1 MRRGGWR
8 FGYPP
13 RVYVQRVSLENVR
26 SFRRLDLDLTRPDGG
41 LAGWTVIAARNGS
54 GKTTLLH
61 AIALG
66 LTGGESVF
74 AFDDN
79 GAGWVGSDGDTST
92 QTYTWLRG
100 EDDRIPRGSDWYNVR
115 DPIGEMDADRFD
127 EAARWLEHAYPD
139 KQVGFQLRIGAKKEE
154 WSFIGGGLEYTLR
167 ECLERETGWFAAGY
181 GAFRRRFGH
190 ASELSERI
198 RKSRKAAAFATLF
211 REDQALVECTD
222 WLKNTHLRALDKQD
236 LALHAL
242 RDDAL
247 RLLNDGLL
255 PDGVTLT
262 RVDSDGLW
270 ARRRSGAEAPFDHL
284 SSGFRVVSSLVL
296 DVIAQM
302 YRAFGRLQV
311 DVHDGHLSVP
321 HSGVVLIDEAE
332 EHLHPSW
339 QRNLGAWLKA
349 HFPNMQFIV
358 TTHSSFVCQE
368 ADLLI
373 RLHPDGDDA
382 WTASP
387 ASPATHA
394 AVTNGTLDD
403 AVMSD
408 LFGVEEIYTP
418 RTTALRDELAGLEVK
433 VMRGAASEEETRRF
447 HELAAKVPAGGTAA
461 VEQSIRTLAKLG

>member
-1 MRRGGWR
+1 
-8 FGYPP
+8 
-13 RVYVQRVSLENVR
+13 VYVQRVSIENVR

-41 LAGWTVIAARNGS
+41 VAGWTVIAARNGS
-54 GKTTLLH
+54 GKTTLLQ

-66 LTGGESVF
+66 LTGGDSVF
-74 AFDDN
+74 TIDDSGTGWIGCWAATSAQRYVILIGSDDN
-79 GAGWVGSDGDTST
+79 RLAVGGGHSASDARVEFELSRAGNDPNVGVAS
-92 QTYTWLRG
+92 WLLG
-100 EDDRIPRGSDWYNVR
+100 GQ
-115 DPIGEMDADRFD
+115 RF
-127 EAARWLEHAYPD
+127 ELHLNQEHA
-139 KQVGFQLRIGAKKEE
+139 E
-154 WSFIGGGLEYTLR
+154 
-167 ECLERETGWFAAGY
+167 GWFAAGY

-236 LALHAL
+236 PALHSL

-311 DVHDGHLSVP
+311 DVRDGHLSVP

-349 HFPNMQFIV
+349 HFPNVQFIV
-358 TTHSSFVCQE
+358 TTHSPFVCQE

-394 AVTNGTLDD
+394 AVTHGTLDD

-433 VMRGAASEEETRRF
+433 VMRGVASEAETRRF
-447 HELAAKVPAGGTAA
+447 HELAAKLPAGGTAA